1 MNESANTTDSS
12 TLAQIRDGSLPVLI
26 SQRGTNASYSFIEF
40 FTNSL
45 ANDNTREA
53 YARACYRFLEWC
65 DGAGF
70 TLETIHPVAVGAY
83 FKQHPLSA
91 PSVKQHLAAV
101 KGLFDWFVVQGVV
114 SYNPAASVKG
124 PKYSIRKGKTPVLTP
139 EETKQLL
146 ESVAGNKVKDLRDKA
161 MLGVLFYAWVRVSA
175 LVNLD
180 LKDYRH
186 IGRRSYLRLK
196 EKGGKTPELPV
207 HHMAQ
212 EYLDRY
218 LAGAG
223 IDPDDPEQRKLP
235 LFRSLNRKYQLT
247 ETRLSRI
254 DVFRMIRKR
263 AEQAGISSE
272 ICVHS
277 ARATGITTYLSSGGS
292 IEGAQ
297 DIADHADPRTT
308 RLYDRSRDK
317 ITLSEIERVQY

>member
-1 MNESANTTDSS
+1 MSDIVHPEGSS
-12 TLAQIRDGSLPVLI
+12 TLVQMSEGSLPVLV
-26 SQRGTNASYSFIEF
+26 SQQGAKASYSFVEF
-40 FTNSL
+40 FTNNL

-65 DGAGF
+65 DTSGF
-70 TLETIHPVAVGAY
+70 TLETVHPVAVAAY

-124 PKYSIRKGKTPVLTP
+124 PKYSVRKGKTPVLTP

-146 ESVAGNKVKDLRDKA
+146 ESVQGDNAKDLRDKA

-218 LAGAG
+218 LEEVG
-223 IDPDDPEQRKLP
+223 IDPDDPRQRTLP
-235 LFRSLNRKYQLT
+235 MFRSLDRKRQLT
-247 ETRLSRI
+247 EKRLSRV

-263 AEQAGISSE
+263 AARAGISSE

-317 ITLSEIERVQY
+317 VTLSEIERVQY